1 MEEKLCGIVLSGVNF
16 GENDKILS
24 IFTPDKGVVSAKIK
38 GVKKAG
44 AKMKFAAEPF
54 CFVEYVFS
62 VRNNLRTVIGASL
75 LDSFYPIR
83 EDVKKFFAAG
93 AAAEFD
99 KKFLKEG
106 INSADVFVLTTELFK
121 NLAYG
126 NDPPESLLLSFLV
139 SALRYSGYALN
150 LEGCLKCGEEPCGK
164 VYFDHS
170 SGGFLCEECRT
181 GEGREINLST
191 YLALKRVAAGETIAG
206 EEAVK
211 PLKLLDYYISLKPEE
226 NLKALKELIKICR

>member
-54 CFVEYVFS
+54 CFVEYVFT
-62 VRNNLRTVIGASL
+62 VRGNMRTVIGASL
-75 LDSFYPIR
+75 IDSFYPIR

-106 INSADVFVLTTELFK
+106 IVAADAFVLTAELFK
-121 NLAYG
+121 DLAYG
-126 NDPPESLLLSFLV
+126 NAAAESLLLSFLV
-139 SALRYSGYALN
+139 SALKFSGYALN
-150 LEGCLKCGEEPCGK
+150 LGGCLKCGAEPEGR

-170 SGGFLCEECRT
+170 SGGFLCEECRN

-191 YLALKRVAAGETIAG
+191 YKTLKKIAAGEKVSG

-211 PLKLLDYYISLKPEE
+211 PLKLLDYYISLKPDE
-226 NLKALKELIKICR
+226 NLKALKELIKILR